1 MPSAIAAAVS
11 NGILRDEERRFLLTE
26 GGRFGKSSTQARC

>member
-26 GGRFGKSSTQARC
+26 GGQVREIVDSG